1 MPFDVNL
8 TSATFDQCNIWPAHT
23 FDQYEHLTSAYIWPV
38 HLTSA
43 CIWPARTFGQREH
56 LTSTCIWP
64 VHLTSAC
71 IWPAIYR
78 LEKKA
83 HLLNLSLPPL
93 KSLTFFW
100 PFFFAGSASNG
111 RAVWPL
117 FLAVWPIFSGM
128 LFDHYFLECCLTT
141 IFWTAFDH
149 YFLDRFWPLWLFGC
163 CLYQYALHVNGPTA
177 AHGQTLVDCWVIA
190 HADPHLGASWVLLR
204 SLSFDHHLTIIW
216 PSFDHLLTIV
226 WPSFDHHSTIGPSF
240 YNHIYRFVDHYW
252 LRIEGV
258 SGPFKAVN
266 GDWIWP
272 LLLAEIWPYTLCI
285 RNSTGCSMHLKSGQL
300 RCGSA
305 IWPCNSAE
313 FNGQISPLPPSI
325 RGK

>member
-1 MPFDVNL
+1 MLLL
-8 TSATFDQCNIWPAHT
+8 TYIWPV
-23 FDQYEHLTSAYIWPV
+23 QHLTSAYIWPV
-38 HLTSA
+38 RTFDQRVHLTSTFDQRVHLTSA
-43 CIWPARTFGQREH
+43 NTWPARAFDQRAHLTSTFDQREH
-56 LTSTCIWP
+56 LTSHI
-64 VHLTSAC
+64 SARKEGA
-71 IWPAIYR
+71 PPQS
-78 LEKKA
+78 
-83 HLLNLSLPPL
+83 LSLTLL
-93 KSLTFFW
+93 KSLTIFFAL
-100 PFFFAGSASNG
+100 FFAGSASNG

-163 CLYQYALHVNGPTA
+163 CLYQYALHVNGQTA
-177 AHGQTLVDCWVIA
+177 AHGQTLVNCWMIA